1 MTMQIAYLSTD
12 FGIPVHGNK
21 GASIHV
27 RELSSALV
35 EEGHEV
41 EILTCRAGGEA
52 PAGFTVPVHEF
63 GIDRP
68 ERLMAGS
75 LQNDPGASEPMAK
88 EVRSMLYAASLRY
101 RVLPLLRR
109 MRPDALYERYSL
121 FGTTGV
127 EIARELGIPH
137 ILEVNAPL
145 SEEHARYRGSAFP
158 QTIRAAERRIL
169 AAADEVIAV
178 SEPLKQWIVGSG
190 VDDERVTVVP
200 NGVDVER
207 FAAGGGD
214 LRRRLGLDDRPVVG
228 FAGTLKGWHGT
239 ETLVRAMGQL
249 ARQRGLD
256 RTPYLLIVGDGPQR
270 LNLEGTAAE
279 AGVESLV
286 TFTGTIPHDEMP
298 AHLAAMDIA
307 VAPYD
312 ASPDFY
318 FSPLKLFEYMAAA
331 RPVVA
336 AAIGQIEDCL
346 RDGVTGLLYPPGDV
360 ESLAHRIVTLV
371 DDPARRLALG
381 EAAQAEVRANRSW
394 RRNAGVVAGLIEHQR
409 GRTVPLVAAA
419 AVARLEEAS

>member
-1 MTMQIAYLSTD
+1 MKIAYLSTD

-21 GASIHV
+21 GAAIHV
-27 RELSSALV
+27 RELSAALAGQ
-35 EEGHEV
+35 GHAV
-41 EILTCRAGGEA
+41 EILTCRAGGDA
-52 PAGFTVPVHEF
+52 PTGFAVPVHEF
-63 GIDRP
+63 ATERP
-68 ERLMAGS
+68 ERLLTGS
-75 LQNDPGASEPMAK
+75 LEDDPGASEPIAK
-88 EVRSMLYAASLRY
+88 EVRSMLYAANLRY

-158 QTIRAAERRIL
+158 QTIRATERRIL

-178 SEPLKQWIVGSG
+178 SEPLRRWIVGSG
-190 VDDERVTVVP
+190 ADEAHVTVVP

-207 FAAGGGD
+207 FAAGAGNQ
-214 LRRRLGLDDRPVVG
+214 RQVLGLDDRPVVG

-239 ETLVRAMGQL
+239 ETLVRAMAQL

-270 LNLEGTAAE
+270 LTLEGAAAE
-279 AGVESLV
+279 EGVESLV
-286 TFTGTIPHDEMP
+286 IFTGTIAHDEMP
-298 AHLAAMDIA
+298 DYLAVMDIA

-312 ASPDFY
+312 VSPDFY
-318 FSPLKLFEYMAAA
+318 FSPLKLFEYMAAS

-346 RDGVTGLLYPPGDV
+346 RDGETGLLYPPGDTDA
-360 ESLAHRIVTLV
+360 LAQRIAALV
-371 DDPARRLALG
+371 DDPARRLAIG
-381 EAAQAEVRANRSW
+381 QGAQAEVRANRSW
-394 RRNAGVVAGLIEHQR
+394 RRNAEIVAGLIERQR
-409 GRTVPLVAAA
+409 T
-419 AVARLEEAS
+419 RLEPVPVPALASLERAS